1 MPREWQQK
9 RYKQFVL
16 PDAVYFQCVWAVRD
30 LYRMEKRIEE
40 LERKK
45 KASEWKASAGREPER
60 KDLRRRERDGL
71 YSALRVSD
79 QGIYYG
85 DGFDA
90 REEERSELRALKRRV
105 KLIREALET
114 VPEEY
119 HANILDNIILRT
131 PSKAYPGKMWK
142 YWKQRFLYAV
152 AKKLAMI

>member
-45 KASEWKASAGREPER
+45 KALERKASA
-60 KDLRRRERDGL
+60 RRERDGL

-105 KLIREALET
+105 KLIREALDT